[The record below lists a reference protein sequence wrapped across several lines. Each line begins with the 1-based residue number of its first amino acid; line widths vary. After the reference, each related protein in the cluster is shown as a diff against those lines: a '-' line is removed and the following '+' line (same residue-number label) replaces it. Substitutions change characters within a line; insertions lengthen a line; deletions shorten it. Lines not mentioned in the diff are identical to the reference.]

1 MLPEDKL
8 RIIEDLKKNEC
19 VVFVGD
25 GINDAPALKSSNV
38 GIAMGAMGSDVAIES
53 SDIALMNNNLEN
65 IPYVI
70 RLSKSTRK
78 IIYQNMIASI
88 IVSFVMIALSA
99 FSIISSVIAA
109 ILHNVGAF
117 IVLIN
122 SARIRK

>member
-1 MLPEDKL
+1 
-8 RIIEDLKKNEC
+8 
-19 VVFVGD
+19 
-25 GINDAPALKSSNV
+25 
-38 GIAMGAMGSDVAIES
+38 
-53 SDIALMNNNLEN
+53 
-65 IPYVI
+65 
-70 RLSKSTRK
+70 
-78 IIYQNMIASI
+78 MIASI